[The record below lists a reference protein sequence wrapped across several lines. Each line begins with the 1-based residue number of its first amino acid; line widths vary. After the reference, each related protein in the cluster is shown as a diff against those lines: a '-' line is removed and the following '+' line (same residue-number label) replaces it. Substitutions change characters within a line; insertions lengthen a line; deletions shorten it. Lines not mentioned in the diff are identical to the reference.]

1 MTQADVKQLLQTIV
15 EPLVT
20 APEQVKVTI
29 DQDEFYLKLNLFV
42 APEDIGR
49 VIGKHGRM
57 ASAIRTIIYSVRLD
71 EPKEIRLNIVD
82 D

>member
-49 VIGKHGRM
+49 VIGKHGR
-57 ASAIRTIIYSVRLD
+57 
-71 EPKEIRLNIVD
+71 EIGRAHV
-82 D
+82 